1 MSTQGFDHR
10 RFKAQERAGFNRIA
24 EHYDRGADLRADLQ
38 RALLDEAALQ
48 PGEHVLDL
56 ASGPGLLA
64 RDATLR
70 VGERGQVVASD
81 IAEAMLQVGLRRAAE
96 DGLAG
101 LLFAAA
107 DAEQL
112 PFAEARFD
120 AVLLGLGLFMFPH
133 PERALAEV
141 RRVLRPGGR
150 LVLSVWG
157 PRESVPLISHA
168 QDCIA
173 RVLPQPRVQ
182 RPSVFRFGDA
192 GPLELLLRQAGFG
205 EVGIGDYRLHCHFHD
220 HEAYWQAFLSLAGGA
235 AEAIGRL
242 DPELR
247 AKLADEVGR
256 ELAACR
262 SANGFHTDSLVLIAS
277 ARR

>member
-24 EHYDRGADLRADLQ
+24 EHYDKGADLRADLQ

-70 VGERGQVVASD
+70 VGERGKWWPATLPRRCCRWGC
-81 IAEAMLQVGLRRAAE
+81 AGPPKTARRAALR
-96 DGLAG
+96 GRG
-101 LLFAAA
+101 RRAAA
-107 DAEQL
+107 LRRGPLRRGA
-112 PFAEARFD
+112 ARPR
-120 AVLLGLGLFMFPH
+120 AVHVPSPRARPRRGAQGPAPGWPVGALG
-133 PERALAEV
+133 V
-141 RRVLRPGGR
+141 
-150 LVLSVWG
+150 G

-182 RPSVFRFGDA
+182 RPRCSASATPD
-192 GPLELLLRQAGFG
+192 
-205 EVGIGDYRLHCHFHD
+205 
-220 HEAYWQAFLSLAGGA
+220 
-235 AEAIGRL
+235 
-242 DPELR
+242 
-247 AKLADEVGR
+247 
-256 ELAACR
+256 R
-262 SANGFHTDSLVLIAS
+262 SSCCCARPAS
-277 ARR
+277 ARSASATIDCIAISTTTRRTGRLSFRSRVERPRPSGGSTPNCVRNSPMR

>member
-24 EHYDRGADLRADLQ
+24 EHYDKGADLRADLQ

-112 PFAEARFD
+112 PFAEARFVTRSELD
-120 AVLLGLGLFMFPH
+120 RLLATARFVPDNV
-133 PERALAEV
+133 AL
-141 RRVLRPGGR
+141 LLPLLDGR
-150 LVLSVWG
+150 L
-157 PRESVPLISHA
+157 RE
-168 QDCIA
+168 
-173 RVLPQPRVQ
+173 
-182 RPSVFRFGDA
+182 
-192 GPLELLLRQAGFG
+192 
-205 EVGIGDYRLHCHFHD
+205 
-220 HEAYWQAFLSLAGGA
+220 
-235 AEAIGRL
+235 
-242 DPELR
+242 
-247 AKLADEVGR
+247 
-256 ELAACR
+256 
-262 SANGFHTDSLVLIAS
+262 
-277 ARR
+277 